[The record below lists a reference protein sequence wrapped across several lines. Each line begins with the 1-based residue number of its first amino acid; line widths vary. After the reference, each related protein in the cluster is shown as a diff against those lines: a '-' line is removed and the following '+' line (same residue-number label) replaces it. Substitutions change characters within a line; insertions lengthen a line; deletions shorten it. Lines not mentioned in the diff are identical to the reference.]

1 MTSLNPSQKQSV
13 LFGFLDVHRRMAELE
28 AMIAQAGISSPFS
41 QFVGDLSPTEI
52 KVVLDYFARVRTTM
66 LACLQEADIP
76 LDVRRTSTRWS
87 LQVGTTFL
95 HIAVAEMAPERLRGY
110 GPLDSA
116 DAKTIIKIQQDL
128 YRLFDRLSAYLRQG
142 LGQDMQQ
149 RLARLDATPA
159 SVATLTVLEKI
170 ISRWQLVEF
179 RPLLDTIVRRMEAP
193 QFEIAVFGRVS
204 SGKSSLL
211 NHIAGIDVLP
221 VGVTPITAVPTR
233 LVRGE
238 EPGAVISFA
247 DIEPR
252 RIDVGQLRDYAS
264 EEGNPGNHKHVTN
277 ILVQLPSPR
286 LREGVVLV
294 DTPGIG
300 SLALAGSAETFAYLP
315 RCDLGVV
322 LIDAAAT
329 LNQEDLG
336 ILRALYEA
344 GTPAQVLLS
353 KADLLTP
360 ADRQRM
366 AAYIREQLQ
375 RELGLSLPIHLVS
388 TLGPDERLLIRWFEE
403 EIAPLLDRHRAL
415 TEASLRRK
423 IGHLRES
430 VVAVLQTLLANL
442 ERGNRDGRT
451 RSNVT
456 EAKRLLE
463 RADDAVRQAR
473 ARCQDWTAEE
483 AALVEI
489 ILRDAAQAVVASA
502 GAPERTATDP
512 VQGAIQQVLTERGRM
527 AHELVKELQQALGR
541 TLEGLRQAAPLA
553 NADPTS
559 VQNLVFSGM
568 PILDLAS
575 FQDKYR
581 GSRPWWSSVLPQ
593 AAVWTAERSLR
604 RNLEPAI
611 REYVALY
618 DRQLRAWLKGCIAQL
633 VELYESQAEVFREQV
648 RRLTVEVDGAATGTD
663 KQQLTADLQELQGT
677 EAAEKMA
684 AALPA
689 SVEAATSPS

>member
-1 MTSLNPSQKQSV
+1 
-13 LFGFLDVHRRMAELE
+13 
-28 AMIAQAGISSPFS
+28 
-41 QFVGDLSPTEI
+41 
-52 KVVLDYFARVRTTM
+52 
-66 LACLQEADIP
+66 
-76 LDVRRTSTRWS
+76 
-87 LQVGTTFL
+87 
-95 HIAVAEMAPERLRGY
+95 
-110 GPLDSA
+110 
-116 DAKTIIKIQQDL
+116 
-128 YRLFDRLSAYLRQG
+128 
-142 LGQDMQQ
+142 
-149 RLARLDATPA
+149 
-159 SVATLTVLEKI
+159 
-170 ISRWQLVEF
+170 
-179 RPLLDTIVRRMEAP
+179 
-193 QFEIAVFGRVS
+193 
-204 SGKSSLL
+204 
-211 NHIAGIDVLP
+211 
-221 VGVTPITAVPTR
+221 
-233 LVRGE
+233 
-238 EPGAVISFA
+238 
-247 DIEPR
+247 
-252 RIDVGQLRDYAS
+252 
-264 EEGNPGNHKHVTN
+264 
-277 ILVQLPSPR
+277 
-286 LREGVVLV
+286 
-294 DTPGIG
+294 
-300 SLALAGSAETFAYLP
+300 
-315 RCDLGVV
+315 LGVV
-322 LIDAAAT
+322 LIDAGST
-329 LNQEDLG
+329 LNQDDLG
-336 ILRALYEA
+336 ILRALYES

-360 ADRQRM
+360 PDRQRM
-366 AAYIREQLQ
+366 ATYVQEQLQ
-375 RELGLSLPIHLVS
+375 RELGLSLAIHPVS
-388 TLGPDERLLIRWFEE
+388 TIGPDERLLIRWFEE

-423 IGHLRES
+423 IGHLHES

-581 GSRPWWSSVLPQ
+581 GSRPWWSFVLPQ

>member
-1 MTSLNPSQKQSV
+1 
-13 LFGFLDVHRRMAELE
+13 
-28 AMIAQAGISSPFS
+28 
-41 QFVGDLSPTEI
+41 
-52 KVVLDYFARVRTTM
+52 
-66 LACLQEADIP
+66 
-76 LDVRRTSTRWS
+76 
-87 LQVGTTFL
+87 
-95 HIAVAEMAPERLRGY
+95 
-110 GPLDSA
+110 
-116 DAKTIIKIQQDL
+116 
-128 YRLFDRLSAYLRQG
+128 
-142 LGQDMQQ
+142 
-149 RLARLDATPA
+149 
-159 SVATLTVLEKI
+159 
-170 ISRWQLVEF
+170 
-179 RPLLDTIVRRMEAP
+179 
-193 QFEIAVFGRVS
+193 
-204 SGKSSLL
+204 
-211 NHIAGIDVLP
+211 
-221 VGVTPITAVPTR
+221 
-233 LVRGE
+233 
-238 EPGAVISFA
+238 
-247 DIEPR
+247 
-252 RIDVGQLRDYAS
+252 
-264 EEGNPGNHKHVTN
+264 
-277 ILVQLPSPR
+277 
-286 LREGVVLV
+286 
-294 DTPGIG
+294 
-300 SLALAGSAETFAYLP
+300 
-315 RCDLGVV
+315 
-322 LIDAAAT
+322 
-329 LNQEDLG
+329 LG
-336 ILRALYEA
+336 ILRALYES

-360 ADRQRM
+360 PDRQRM
-366 AAYIREQLQ
+366 ATYVQEQLQ
-375 RELGLSLPIHLVS
+375 RELGLSLAIHPVS
-388 TLGPDERLLIRWFEE
+388 TIGSDEALLTRWFEQ
-403 EIAPLLDRHRAL
+403 EIGPLLNRHRAL

-423 IGHLRES
+423 IGHLHES

-648 RRLTVEVDGAATGTD
+648 RRLTVEVDGAASGTD
-663 KQQLTADLQELQGT
+663 RQQLTADLQELQGT